1 LANGSIQQGQNGRET
16 AQRDRKELGGFG
28 ANKGGSYGARL
39 QLSQRL
45 SSSSQRLGRGGYTS
59 RQYADSAVQHFMQGG
74 GRLIGA
80 DDDQRQAHMMA
91 ILWTVLTAASTRAE
105 EPGRIAD
112 YIDGTD
118 FVVDFHD
125 LDEANGKFSMDLE
138 ANGTLH

>member
-1 LANGSIQQGQNGRET
+1 MGQIVVTLDGRKIFDWEGGKAEAASITR
-16 AQRDRKELGGFG
+16 RVDELTRRF
-28 ANKGGSYGARL
+28 
-39 QLSQRL
+39 
-45 SSSSQRLGRGGYTS
+45 GYTS

-80 DDDQRQAHMMA
+80 DDDQRQAHIMA
-91 ILWTVLTAASTRAE
+91 ILWTVLTAASTHAE

-138 ANGTLH
+138 AKGTLH